1 MKNILCLSLLLI
13 AYCPTF
19 SQGQVASGVYT
30 WKDPDRKT
38 EKNILSTTLFE
49 GSVYDM
55 EYLGMRAA
63 ALSPSKTSTSMELS
77 GTEERLLIIRTGS
90 LTFTLQDSSWT
101 IGPGSIALIMPGEK
115 YSLQNKTEL
124 PCSYYVM
131 TYRAKL
137 PVDVARGKTAGGS
150 LVKDWN
156 KIVFKPH
163 DKGGSRKYF
172 ERPTAMCKRF
182 EMHVTTLNEGLRS
195 HDPHTHRAE
204 EIIVMIDNKTEMQIG
219 DTFYKGNAGDVYYLG
234 SNVPHAI
241 RNDGTGPCMYFAF
254 QFE

>member
-1 MKNILCLSLLLI
+1 MKNSLLLLLL
-13 AYCPTF
+13 ACCPAF
-19 SQGQVASGVYT
+19 SQSSVIPGVYA

-38 EKNILSTTLFE
+38 QKNILSATLFE

-55 EYLGMRAA
+55 EYLGMRSAV
-63 ALSPSKTSTSMELS
+63 LLPSKAPASVKLS
-77 GTEERLLIIRTGS
+77 GKEEQLLIIRTGS
-90 LTFTLQDSSWT
+90 LTLTIQDSTWT

-115 YSLQNKTEL
+115 YSLHNKTTL
-124 PCSYYVM
+124 SCSYYVM

-137 PVDVARGKTAGGS
+137 PVDAARGMAAGGS

-156 KIVFKPH
+156 KIIFKPH
-163 DKGGSRKYF
+163 DKGGTRKYF

-182 EMHVTTLNEGLRS
+182 EMHVTTLKEGLRS
-195 HDPHTHRAE
+195 HEPHTHRAE

-219 DTFYKGNAGDVYYLG
+219 NTFYKGNAGDVYYLG